1 MYDQVTEFVKLRNI
15 KTELKIR
22 LFPGDYGTVQR
33 EAILAARPDANFGNS
48 EDIFEQY
55 FGSRIV
61 VHSYLGTSWLETIGM
76 NIPTVCFYDPEA
88 YKFRPDAK
96 SLIDELARVGILH
109 TSGSSAATLVNK
121 IDDDVAKWWLSTE
134 VQLAR
139 TNFAEKFANF
149 SPDWKNQWQQEFSRL
164 LNS

>member
-1 MYDQVTEFVKLRNI
+1 V
-15 KTELKIR
+15 
-22 LFPGDYGTVQR
+22 
-33 EAILAARPDANFGNS
+33 
-48 EDIFEQY
+48 
-55 FGSRIV
+55 
-61 VHSYLGTSWLETIGM
+61 
-76 NIPTVCFYDPEA
+76 
-88 YKFRPDAK
+88 
-96 SLIDELARVGILH
+96 RVGILH